1 MVKNIINISEREDR
15 IVNIVKAKFGLKNK
29 NQAIG
34 VIIQR
39 YAQSFLEPS
48 LQQIEKPQRKKAIK
62 ANNLEEVKEIIKEQ

>member
-1 MVKNIINISEREDR
+1 MVSNIINISDREDR

-34 VIIQR
+34 LIIQR

-48 LQQIEKPQRKKAIK
+48 LQQIEKPQRRNAIK
-62 ANNLEEVKEIIKEQ
+62 ANNLEEVREVIKE

>member
-15 IVNIVKAKFGLKNK
+15 IVNIVKAKFGMKNK

-34 VIIQR
+34 LIIQK

-48 LQQIEKPQRKKAIK
+48 LQQIEKPQRKNAIK
-62 ANNLEEVKEIIKEQ
+62 ANTLEEVRKIIE

>member
-1 MVKNIINISEREDR
+1 MVKNIISISEREDR

-34 VIIQR
+34 FIIQQ
-39 YAQSFLEPS
+39 YGISFLEPS

-62 ANNLEEVKEIIKEQ
+62 AHNLEEVKEIIKD